1 MSNICPKCGADLCLD
16 GVEIHEVYEVFPDG
30 RGVITVS
37 QRKLKEPNMTTYTCK
52 KCGEELE
59 VNRRGDTEEIEG

>member
-30 RGVITVS
+30 RGIITVS
-37 QRKLKEPNMTTYTCK
+37 QRKLAEPNKTTYSCM
-52 KCGEELE
+52 KCGEDLE
-59 VNRRGDTEEIEG
+59 VYRRGDTEEIQ